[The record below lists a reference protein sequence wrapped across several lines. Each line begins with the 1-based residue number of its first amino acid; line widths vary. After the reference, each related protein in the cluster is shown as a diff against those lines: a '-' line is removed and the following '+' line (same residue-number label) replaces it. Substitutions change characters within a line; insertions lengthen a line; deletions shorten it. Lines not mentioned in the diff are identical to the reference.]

1 MMEVIDMSKLIFKEI
16 EKKDE
21 KQLRNLIKTVL
32 EGLENPQF
40 FIPYADW
47 ELEEL
52 YDKTY
57 APLHGAYDGEKLVG
71 MAQLYIR
78 EDFLKEY
85 IDILGLNG
93 YKVCELGGN
102 LVLPEYRGQ
111 GIMYELINLQSKL
124 AKNMGFDYIISMAH
138 PDNIGSKKALMKLG
152 LQYVKTTMVNETF
165 LRDIFMMKL

>member
-1 MMEVIDMSKLIFKEI
+1 MSNLIFKEI
-16 EKKDE
+16 ERKDE

-32 EGLENPQF
+32 EGLENPKY

-47 ELEEL
+47 ELDEL
-52 YDKTY
+52 YNKKY

-71 MAQLYIR
+71 MAQLYVK

-111 GIMYELINLQSKL
+111 GIMYELIKIQAKL
-124 AKNMGFDYIISMAH
+124 AKDMGFDYIISMAH
-138 PDNIGSKKALMKLG
+138 PDNMGSKKSLMKLG
-152 LQYVKTTMVNETF
+152 LEYVKTTTVNETF
-165 LRDIFMMKL
+165 LRDIFKMKL

>member
-1 MMEVIDMSKLIFKEI
+1 MSNLIFKEI

-21 KQLRNLIKTVL
+21 KQLRDLIKIVL

-40 FIPYADW
+40 FIPYEEW
-47 ELEEL
+47 ELEQL

-57 APLHGAYDGEKLVG
+57 APLHGAYDGDKLVG

-78 EDFLKEY
+78 EDFLEEY
-85 IDILGLNG
+85 INVLGLKG
-93 YKVCELGGN
+93 YRVCELGGN

-111 GIMYELINLQSKL
+111 GIMYELIKIQAKL
-124 AKNMGFDYIISMAH
+124 AKDMGFDHIISMAH
-138 PDNIGSKKALMKLG
+138 PDNIGSKKGLMKLG
-152 LQYVKTTMVNETF
+152 LEYVKTTTVNGTF

>member
-1 MMEVIDMSKLIFKEI
+1 MSDLIYKEI

-21 KQLRNLIKTVL
+21 KQLRDLIKIVL
-32 EGLENPQF
+32 GGLENSQF

-47 ELEEL
+47 ELEQL
-52 YDKTY
+52 YDKSY

-78 EDFLKEY
+78 EDFLEEY
-85 IDILGLNG
+85 INLLGLKG

-111 GIMYELINLQSKL
+111 GIMYELIKLQAKL
-124 AKNMGFDYIISMAH
+124 AKDMEFDYIISMAH
-138 PDNIGSKKALMKLG
+138 PENIGSKKTLMKLG
-152 LQYVKTTMVNETF
+152 LEYVKTTTVNET
-165 LRDIFMMKL
+165 

>member
-1 MMEVIDMSKLIFKEI
+1 MSNLIYKEI

-21 KQLRNLIKTVL
+21 KQLKNLIKIVL
-32 EGLENPQF
+32 EGLENPHF

-47 ELEEL
+47 ELEQL
-52 YDKTY
+52 YDKSY
-57 APLHGAYDGEKLVG
+57 AHLHGAYDGEKLVG

-78 EDFLKEY
+78 QDFLQEY

-111 GIMYELINLQSKL
+111 GIMYELIKLQANL
-124 AKNMGFDYIISMAH
+124 AKDMGFDYIISMAH
-138 PDNIGSKKALMKLG
+138 PYNIGSKKSLMKLG
-152 LQYVKTTMVNETF
+152 LQYVKQAIVNETF

>member
-1 MMEVIDMSKLIFKEI
+1 MSNLTYKEI

-21 KQLRNLIKTVL
+21 KQLRDLIKIVL

-40 FIPYADW
+40 FIPYEDW
-47 ELEEL
+47 ELEQL
-52 YDKTY
+52 YDKSY

-78 EDFLKEY
+78 QDFLQEY

-111 GIMYELINLQSKL
+111 GIMYELIKLQANL
-124 AKNMGFDYIISMAH
+124 AKDMGFDYIISMAH
-138 PDNIGSKKALMKLG
+138 PDNIGSKKSLMKLG
-152 LQYVKTTMVNETF
+152 LQYVKQATVNEKF

>member
-1 MMEVIDMSKLIFKEI
+1 MSNLIFKEI
-16 EKKDE
+16 ERKDE

-32 EGLENPQF
+32 EGLENPKY

-47 ELEEL
+47 ELDEL
-52 YDKTY
+52 YNKEY

-71 MAQLYIR
+71 MAQLYVK

-111 GIMYELINLQSKL
+111 GIMYELIKIQAKL
-124 AKNMGFDYIISMAH
+124 AKDMGFDYIISMAH
-138 PDNIGSKKALMKLG
+138 PDNMGSKKSLMKLG
-152 LQYVKTTMVNETF
+152 LEYVKTTTVNETF
-165 LRDIFMMKL
+165 LRDIFKMKL

>member
-1 MMEVIDMSKLIFKEI
+1 MSNLVFKEI

-21 KQLRNLIKTVL
+21 KQLRELIKTVL
-32 EGLENPQF
+32 DGLENPQF

-47 ELEEL
+47 ELEQL

-57 APLHGAYDGEKLVG
+57 APLHGAYDGDKLVG

-78 EDFLKEY
+78 QDFLAEY
-85 IDILGLNG
+85 IDVLGLNG

-111 GIMYELINLQSKL
+111 GIMYELIRLQAKL
-124 AKNMGFDYIISMAH
+124 AKEMGFDYLISMAH
-138 PDNIGSKKALMKLG
+138 PDNEGSKRSLMKLG
-152 LQYVKTTMVNETF
+152 LEYVKTETVNETY

>member
-1 MMEVIDMSKLIFKEI
+1 MSNLIFKEI
-16 EKKDE
+16 ERKDE

-32 EGLENPQF
+32 EGLENPKY

-47 ELEEL
+47 ELDEL
-52 YDKTY
+52 FNKEY

-71 MAQLYIR
+71 MAQLYVK

-85 IDILGLNG
+85 IDVLGLNG

-111 GIMYELINLQSKL
+111 GIMYELIKIQAKL
-124 AKNMGFDYIISMAH
+124 AKDMGFDYIISMAH
-138 PDNIGSKKALMKLG
+138 PDNMGSKKSLMKLG
-152 LQYVKTTMVNETF
+152 LEYVKTTTVNETF
-165 LRDIFMMKL
+165 LRDIFKMKL